1 MTAVVMFSV
10 VKLQKEIYIM
20 EWINLAALVII
31 PILAV
36 IIAQY
41 LQDRSEKRKDKMRVF
56 SHLMSYRSFGYV
68 DQYSVN
74 VFNSVPIVFYDDKEV
89 IEKYNAYLKSLNIKP
104 EDVQVKQ
111 KEIEDNK
118 TKMLEAMAKA
128 LKYKNVN
135 WELIQNPYVP
145 NGLIDQINAENTYKR
160 GQLEVIKLVSTMA
173 AAQTAMNAKNPK
185 VASSEEH
192 IEEIKEEK
200 KTGEQ

>member
-1 MTAVVMFSV
+1 
-10 VKLQKEIYIM
+10 M

-74 VFNSVPIVFYDDKEV
+74 VFNSVPIVFYDDKDV
-89 IEKYNAYLKSLNIKP
+89 IEKYNASLNIKP

-128 LKYKNVN
+128 LKYKNIN

-145 NGLIDQINAENTYKR
+145 NGLLAQINAENTYKQ
-160 GQLEVIKLVSTMA
+160 GQLEIAKLFTNMA
-173 AAQTAMNAKNPK
+173 NPQTPMEA
-185 VASSEEH
+185 VREYGTEIERRLEET
-192 IEEIKEEK
+192 KKEK
-200 KTGEQ
+200 KTGEE

>member
-1 MTAVVMFSV
+1 
-10 VKLQKEIYIM
+10 M

-74 VFNSVPIVFYDDKEV
+74 VFNSVPIVFYDDKDV

-104 EDVQVKQ
+104 EDVQVCVEMKFCS
-111 KEIEDNK
+111 
-118 TKMLEAMAKA
+118 KMKKAKR
-128 LKYKNVN
+128 V
-135 WELIQNPYVP
+135 
-145 NGLIDQINAENTYKR
+145 
-160 GQLEVIKLVSTMA
+160 
-173 AAQTAMNAKNPK
+173 
-185 VASSEEH
+185 
-192 IEEIKEEK
+192 
-200 KTGEQ
+200 TGRIVCL

>member
-1 MTAVVMFSV
+1 
-10 VKLQKEIYIM
+10 
-20 EWINLAALVII
+20 
-31 PILAV
+31 
-36 IIAQY
+36 
-41 LQDRSEKRKDKMRVF
+41 MRVF

-74 VFNSVPIVFYDDKEV
+74 VFNSVPIVFYDDKDV

-104 EDVQVKQ
+104 EDVQIKQ

-145 NGLIDQINAENTYKR
+145 NGLLSQINAENTYKQ
-160 GQLEVIKLVSTMA
+160 GQLELAKLFVNMTNPLTPMG
-173 AAQTAMNAKNPK
+173 TVKECGIEIERRLKETKKENA
-185 VASSEEH
+185 EG
-192 IEEIKEEK
+192 EK
-200 KTGEQ
+200 

>member
-1 MTAVVMFSV
+1 
-10 VKLQKEIYIM
+10 M

-74 VFNSVPIVFYDDKEV
+74 VFNSVPIVFYDDKDV

-128 LKYKNVN
+128 LKYKKHKEFFNEQAKQVI
-135 WELIQNPYVP
+135 EFCKQNKKAYHIK
-145 NGLIDQINAENTYKR
+145 NGTITE
-160 GQLEVIKLVSTMA
+160 
-173 AAQTAMNAKNPK
+173 
-185 VASSEEH
+185 
-192 IEEIKEEK
+192 
-200 KTGEQ
+200 